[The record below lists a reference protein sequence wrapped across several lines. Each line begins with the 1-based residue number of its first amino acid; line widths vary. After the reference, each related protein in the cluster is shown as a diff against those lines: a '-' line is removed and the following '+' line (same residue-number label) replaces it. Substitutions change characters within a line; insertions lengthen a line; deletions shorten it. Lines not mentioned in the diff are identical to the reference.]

1 MRTSD
6 AHAHRDNFLNDSL
19 MFKVSCTH
27 CVMIKWIAGKK
38 LAGRLDFLKRSLLKN
53 FQAWINSQICKWMG
67 KKSLLSSNVDSNTL
81 ENCCCPYQAT
91 PQANCCEDSC
101 RNVGKNTWQMVKTC
115 KNLDRNRRLLR
126 FEGVAISLASPVEDL
141 QFAFSQGH
149 LSSSTSTQNKIW
161 LWLLDFHWNGRIRI
175 SGHPQPACDC
185 SSLLAAK
192 SFSRSSDPN
201 CPTKGIAS
209 AGAAAAAGADG
220 AAGALAVAARSA
232 ADFSLLLRLFGLTL
246 ASKIHQSISGEALSV
261 SKRYG
266 HKLRTIKPAAS
277 DMQFSHFEPHNII
290 MRSLIANTWQLHHYN
305 TTFPMCLARS
315 HLPNWN

>member
-1 MRTSD
+1 MD
-6 AHAHRDNFLNDSL
+6 E
-19 MFKVSCTH
+19 
-27 CVMIKWIAGKK
+27 
-38 LAGRLDFLKRSLLKN
+38 
-53 FQAWINSQICKWMG
+53 Q
-67 KKSLLSSNVDSNTL
+67 SLLSSNVDSNTM

-91 PQANCCEDSC
+91 SLANCCEDSC
-101 RNVGKNTWQMVKTC
+101 RNAGKNTWQIVKTLTETGGSC
-115 KNLDRNRRLLR
+115 ALRVLLSAWLRQLKTCSSRSRRATCPAPQ
-126 FEGVAISLASPVEDL
+126 V
-141 QFAFSQGH
+141 H
-149 LSSSTSTQNKIW
+149 KKKIW

-185 SSLLAAK
+185 NSLLAAK

-277 DMQFSHFEPHNII
+277 NMQFSHFEPHNII